1 MKRFELST
9 AVLLFALTA
18 HAAGAQLEG
27 KAVRVLDGD
36 TIEILSASQERH
48 RVRLANIDA
57 PEKSQAFGQRSRQ
70 NLTKLVSGRH
80 VFVEVQDTDRYGR
93 QIGRVVAEGVEAN
106 TEQVRAGM
114 AWVYTRYNQD
124 RRLPAIE
131 AEAKRKKIGLWSD
144 PQPLEPWLYRRQNK

>member
-1 MKRFELST
+1 MKRSMLALALSLCFS
-9 AVLLFALTA
+9 AAF
-18 HAAGAQLEG
+18 AAGDFHG

-36 TIEILSASQERH
+36 TVDVLTPENQMI

-70 NLTKLVSGRH
+70 NLTSLIAGH
-80 VFVEVQDTDRYGR
+80 MVEVRVQNQDQYGR
-93 QIGRVVAEGVEAN
+93 QVGRIIANGVEAN

-131 AEAKRKKIGLWSD
+131 AQAKRDQLGLWAD
-144 PQPLEPWLYRRQNK
+144 PHPLEPWLYRRQNK

>member
-1 MKRFELST
+1 MKRSVLVLALSLCFSS
-9 AVLLFALTA
+9 AF
-18 HAAGAQLEG
+18 AAGDFHG

-36 TIEILSASQERH
+36 TVDVLTAQNQTV

-70 NLTKLVSGRH
+70 NLTSLIAGRMVDVH
-80 VFVEVQDTDRYGR
+80 VQNQDQYGR
-93 QIGRVVAEGVEAN
+93 KVGRVVADGVEAN
-106 TEQVRAGM
+106 TEQVRAGL

-131 AEAKRKKIGLWSD
+131 AQAKREQLGLWSD
-144 PQPLEPWLYRRQNK
+144 PQPLEPWMYRRQNK